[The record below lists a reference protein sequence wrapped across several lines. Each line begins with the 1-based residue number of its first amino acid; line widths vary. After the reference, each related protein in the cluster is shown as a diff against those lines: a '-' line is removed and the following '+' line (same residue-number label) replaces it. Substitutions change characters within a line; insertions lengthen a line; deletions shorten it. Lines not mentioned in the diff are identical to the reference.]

1 MESMPRPSQQQL
13 AEKEDLS
20 RAFVDSLDALIGR
33 FIVNSPRGLHPVDVS
48 PQESRSLIWL
58 GRNHSCVMSEFAR
71 GLAVPLS
78 TATHMVDRLVEK
90 GLLVRKRSKQDRRIV
105 MISLSRLGKRL
116 DQRFYEHRL
125 TRSRKLLGA
134 LGTVDQKHLIRLMR
148 KLVV

>member
-1 MESMPRPSQQQL
+1 MPSSTRQTPPDN
-13 AEKEDLS
+13 EDHS

-33 FIVNSPRGLHPVDVS
+33 FIVNSPRGLHPIDIS

-58 GRNHSCVMSEFAR
+58 GRNHTCVMSEFAR

-105 MISLSRLGKRL
+105 MISLSKLGKRL
-116 DQRFYEHRL
+116 DRRFYEHRL

-134 LGTVDQKHLIRLMR
+134 LGTTDQKHLIRLMR

>member
-1 MESMPRPSQQQL
+1 MPSPTKRTPV
-13 AEKEDLS
+13 EKEDHS

-33 FIVNSPRGLHPVDVS
+33 FILNSPRGLHPIDIS

-90 GLLVRKRSKQDRRIV
+90 GLLVRKRSQQDRRIV
-105 MISLSRLGKRL
+105 MISLSKLGKRL
-116 DQRFYEHRL
+116 DRRFYEHRL

-134 LGTVDQKHLIRLMR
+134 LGTADQKHLIGLMR

>member
-1 MESMPRPSQQQL
+1 MPSPTKQTPPD
-13 AEKEDLS
+13 KEDHS

-33 FIVNSPRGLHPVDVS
+33 FIVNSPRGLHPIDIS

-58 GRNHSCVMSEFAR
+58 GRNHSCVMSEFAH

-116 DQRFYEHRL
+116 DRRFYEHRL

-134 LGTVDQKHLIRLMR
+134 LGTADQKHLIRLMR